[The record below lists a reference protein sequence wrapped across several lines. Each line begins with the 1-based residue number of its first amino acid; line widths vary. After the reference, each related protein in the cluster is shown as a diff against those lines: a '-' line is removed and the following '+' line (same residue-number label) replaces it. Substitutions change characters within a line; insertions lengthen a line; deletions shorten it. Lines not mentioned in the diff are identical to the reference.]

1 MVKELKKKIKEMT
14 NAFGRREMDW
24 AFCGITPLGIET
36 TAFGD
41 KTKSFYVVFRLCDR
55 KTISVYVFPKEG
67 SAARSVEIYST
78 LENFAAEIAA
88 EKAGFE
94 IKTDTFGKN
103 YVHPMYYRNALE
115 TELWQKYYDEFMD
128 KYKKYK

>member
-1 MVKELKKKIKEMT
+1 MVRELKKKIKDMT
-14 NAFGRREMDW
+14 NAFGRKEMDW

-94 IKTDTFGKN
+94 IKTDTSGKK
-103 YVHPMYYRNALE
+103 YIHPMYYRNALE
-115 TELWQKYYDEFMD
+115 TELWQKYYDEFID

>member
-1 MVKELKKKIKEMT
+1 MVRELKKKIKDMT
-14 NAFGRREMDW
+14 NAFGRKEMEW

-41 KTKSFYVVFRLCDR
+41 KTKSFYVVIRLCDK
-55 KTISVYVFPKEG
+55 KTLSVYVFPKSD
-67 SAARSVEIYST
+67 SAARSVEVYAP
-78 LENFAAEIAA
+78 LEQFAAELAA

-94 IKTDTFGKN
+94 IKTDTSGKRF
-103 YVHPMYYRNALE
+103 VHPMYHRNALE